1 MAITRLSLECCL
13 HKRKCLRVVA
23 TAFLVALA
31 EFLTTARPGFSEPLR
46 PGNSHVKVFLLRGF
60 TNVLSPGVDQLA
72 AELQRRKISA
82 TVANHAF
89 SAALAK
95 EATEDCMS
103 GRARSIVL
111 IGHSFGASAAIGMA
125 EALQQSGMKVALI
138 VTFDPVLKE
147 SVPENVRKL
156 ENFYLSNG
164 VGQKV
169 AESSRFRGSLENID
183 LKNNGELGHI
193 SVTTS
198 PAIQE
203 QVLKDIL
210 AARTPCRRI

>member
-1 MAITRLSLECCL
+1 
-13 HKRKCLRVVA
+13 
-23 TAFLVALA
+23 
-31 EFLTTARPGFSEPLR
+31 
-46 PGNSHVKVFLLRGF
+46 
-60 TNVLSPGVDQLA
+60 
-72 AELQRRKISA
+72 
-82 TVANHAF
+82 
-89 SAALAK
+89 
-95 EATEDCMS
+95 MS

-169 AESSRFRGSLENID
+169 AESSRFRGSLENVD